1 MTKLDFK
8 EFSEKFNIKLN
19 SQQTEAVSA
28 TDGAVLLLA
37 VPGSGKTTVLVTR
50 LGYMIFGKGISPDS
64 ILTMTYTVAATRDM
78 RLRFASLFGS
88 ELAAKLNFSTINS
101 VSCQIIRYFERTS
114 GRKAFELISSEQELS
129 KLVGDIYK
137 SVTGDFAQEGDI
149 KNIRTLITYAKN
161 MLLEED
167 EIKALKKE
175 CKSFSAVYSEY
186 NRILL
191 ENKKM
196 DFDDQ
201 MVYAYK
207 ILRIRPEVLSYF
219 RNRYRY
225 ICVDEAQDTSKIQ
238 HMIIRL
244 LAGENGNVFMVGD
257 EDQSIYG
264 FRAAYP
270 EALMDFEKVYKNPK
284 VLMLETNYR
293 STWQIVENADSFI
306 KKNKTRR
313 PKNMKAAMGSGS
325 DIKSVKFRRRTDQY
339 DYIVKLAENSHT
351 ETAVLYR
358 DNDSAVPIIDIF
370 ERRGIDYWC
379 RGNDSSFFSHAVVR
393 DIEDIINFAYNPY
406 DGDLFMR
413 IYYKFNKGI
422 SKVDALNAVKFS
434 EKKKLDVFTAMLK
447 YCELSGWCAGNVRE
461 LAWSLEII
469 RESSAAVAVGRI
481 RRLIGY
487 QDYLESRGA
496 DTSKLDILEAVAVNA
511 GNAADFVS
519 RLHELETIIRN
530 GSDRRCNFILSTIHS
545 AKGLE
550 YENVIIVDAV
560 DGLFPKIEGNF
571 TSESDRML
579 LEEERRLF
587 YVGVTRAKR
596 QLTLFEYEN
605 SSSMFTSHFFPD
617 VKPAELKPSLYK
629 KSPDVAAKGF
639 SDGDTI
645 LHKSFGK
652 GKINT
657 IKNGVAEI
665 EFASYGTKY
674 IDVSVAVKY
683 GIIRK

>member
-1 MTKLDFK
+1 MNFK

-19 SQQTEAVSA
+19 LQQTEAVRS
-28 TDGAVLLLA
+28 TEGAVLLLA

-50 LGYMIFGKGISPDS
+50 LGYMIYGKGISPDN

-78 RLRFASLFGS
+78 RSRFASLFGN
-88 ELAAKLNFSTINS
+88 ELASRLNFSTINS
-101 VSCQIIRYFERTS
+101 VSCQIIRHFERTS
-114 GRKAFELISSEQELS
+114 GRKAFDLISNEQELS

-137 SVTGDFAQEGDI
+137 SVTGEFAQEGDI
-149 KNIRTLITYAKN
+149 KNIRTLTTYTKN

-167 EIKALKKE
+167 EIKGLEKE
-175 CKSFSAVYSEY
+175 CKSFAAVYSEY
-186 NRILL
+186 SRILL

-207 ILRIRPEVLSYF
+207 ILRIHPEILSYF
-219 RNRYRY
+219 RSRYRY

-238 HMIIRL
+238 HLIIRL

-270 EALMDFEKVYKNPK
+270 EALMDFEKVYKNPR
-284 VLMLETNYR
+284 VFMLETNYR
-293 STWQIVENADSFI
+293 STCQIVENADSFI

-313 PKNMKAAMGSGS
+313 PKNMKAALGSGS
-325 DIKSVKFRRRTDQY
+325 DIRSLKFRRRTEQY
-339 DYIVKLAENSHT
+339 DYLVSLAENHHG

-358 DNDSAVPIIDIF
+358 DNDSAIPIIDIF
-370 ERRGIDYWC
+370 ERKGICYRC

-393 DIEDIINFAYNPY
+393 DIEDIINFAYSPY
-406 DGDLFMR
+406 DGELFMR

-422 SKVDALNAVKFS
+422 SKADAINAVKYS
-434 EKKKLDVFTAMLK
+434 SKKKLPVFTAMLK
-447 YCELSGWCAGNVRE
+447 YCELSNWCAGNVRE
-461 LAWSLEII
+461 LEWSFDII
-469 RESSAAVAVGRI
+469 RESTASVAVGRI
-481 RRLIGY
+481 RRLMGY

-496 DTSKLDILEAVAVNA
+496 DSSKLDILEAIAINA
-511 GNAADFVS
+511 GSASDFIS

-530 GSDRRCNFILSTIHS
+530 GSDCEGDFILSTIHS

-550 YENVIIVDAV
+550 YENVIIIDAI

-571 TSESDRML
+571 TSESDRKM

-596 QLTLFEYEN
+596 QLTLVEYEN
-605 SSSMFTSHFFPD
+605 SSGMFTSHFFPK
-617 VKPAELKPSLYK
+617 VKQAVLNPSLYN
-629 KSPDVAAKGF
+629 KSSLQKSELSGF
-639 SDGDTI
+639 SQGDRI
-645 LHKSFGK
+645 VHKSFGK
-652 GKINT
+652 GMINAV
-657 IKNGVAEI
+657 KNGVAEI
-665 EFASYGTKY
+665 DFDKGGTRY
-674 IDVSVAVKY
+674 IDLSVAVKT